1 MNKHL
6 WIEFYDKELVDYCS
20 LLVQRHRI
28 VVMIMITVVFGQ
40 RKYAVNLY
48 IHHHNHHLYVLCI
61 KYGEALSKTFTTMF
75 ILQRYFKGFL
85 PMTELSRAVSDL
97 HNDKNN
103 GHRPLLNQSVYR
115 WGLLAYQNFNFN
127 LLLVYFHGLES
138 KQGSFMSLSTN
149 WLCNMFLPFT
159 LRGLGGIDDSA
170 RVSVYL

>member
-85 PMTELSRAVSDL
+85 PMTELSTSSLRILQREEQWPPTITESVCTQIKLMHELIKILISINYLYIFKGWNLNKDL
-97 HNDKNN
+97 SCSSQLI
-103 GHRPLLNQSVYR
+103 GYVTC
-115 WGLLAYQNFNFN
+115 F
-127 LLLVYFHGLES
+127 
-138 KQGSFMSLSTN
+138 SLSL
-149 WLCNMFLPFT
+149 WGVL
-159 LRGLGGIDDSA
+159 
-170 RVSVYL
+170 VV